1 MTSDD
6 APTQLD
12 IEEAVAFQRDL
23 YLYWWATREIGG
35 LALTSRGFVAR
46 PDLRRLRAQWPMSG
60 DDRPE
65 ADDARLYFLRRL
77 LERLGLLRA
86 SSNRNAGTS
95 ATVEML
101 AAGSV
106 TMARYL
112 SHPLAERLRICTRLW
127 VAGGW
132 WQDGSIAGVAA
143 GVHAPVQPRIA
154 LARRRL
160 IEMLVAQ
167 DPGSLV
173 EMSGVPTAT
182 THAPRIIGATATRRK
197 PRGIAEERHQA
208 MRAGLMGPLHWLG
221 LVVWRGMPATVERQ
235 LVVGHGML
243 ALRREPDA
251 AAIQETCGRVIIQ
264 PNLDLLAY
272 QPLTAPAL
280 FTLDQCAAR
289 AKLDR
294 VAHYRLTKESVI
306 RAQQG
311 GWSEDETTRRLEQ
324 LSGGPLPGNVRVRLA
339 DWIRAA
345 SRVRLTSNAAVLTT
359 ATSKVLDALM
369 ADRNARVWVV
379 RRLGPAM
386 ALVAPADV
394 ASVRRW
400 LLAHGELPAVEG
412 IAY

>member
-1 MTSDD
+1 MTFDD
-6 APTQLD
+6 APIQLD
-12 IEEAVAFQRDL
+12 IEDAVAFQRDL

-46 PDLRRLRAQWPMSG
+46 PELRRLRAQWPMSG

-86 SSNRNAGTS
+86 SNTRSAGTS
-95 ATVEML
+95 ATVELL
-101 AAGSV
+101 AAGSA

-112 SHPLAERLRICTRLW
+112 AHPLAERLRICTRLW

-132 WQDGSIAGVAA
+132 WQDGSLASVAA
-143 GVHAPVQPRIA
+143 GLHAPVQPRIA

-160 IEMLVAQ
+160 IEMLAAQ
-167 DPGSLV
+167 DPGSPV
-173 EMSGVPTAT
+173 EISGVPTAT

-197 PRGIAEERHQA
+197 PRGIAEERHQT
-208 MRAGLMGPLHWLG
+208 MRAGLMGPLHWIG
-221 LVVWRGMPATVERQ
+221 LVVWRGTPATAERQ

-243 ALRREPDA
+243 ALRREPDD
-251 AAIQETCGRVIIQ
+251 AAIHETYGRVIIQ
-264 PNLDLLAY
+264 PNLDVLAY
-272 QPLTAPAL
+272 QPLSAPAL

-306 RAQQG
+306 RAQQS
-311 GWSEDETTRRLEQ
+311 GWSEDETARRLEQ

-339 DWIRAA
+339 DWTRAA

-359 ATSKVLDALM
+359 ATSQVLDALM
-369 ADRNARVWVV
+369 SDRNARAWVV
-379 RRLGPAM
+379 RRLGPAI

-394 ASVRRW
+394 EAVRRW

-412 IAY
+412 IAH

>member
-1 MTSDD
+1 MTSED

-23 YLYWWATREIGG
+23 YLYWWATREIGE

-46 PDLRRLRAQWPMSG
+46 PALRRLRAQWPMSN

-77 LERLGLLRA
+77 LERLGLLHA
-86 SSNRNAGTS
+86 SSKRNVGTS
-95 ATVEML
+95 ATVEL
-101 AAGSV
+101 QAAGSA

-112 SHPLAERLRICTRLW
+112 SHSLAERLRICTRLW

-132 WQDGSIAGVAA
+132 WPEGSLAGVAA
-143 GVHAPVQPRIA
+143 GLQAPVQPRIA

-160 IEMLVAQ
+160 IEMLAAQ
-167 DPGSLV
+167 DPGSPV
-173 EMSGVPTAT
+173 EIAGVPTAT
-182 THAPRIIGATATRRK
+182 TYAPRIIGATAIRRK
-197 PRGIAEERHQA
+197 PRGIAEERHQT
-208 MRAGLMGPLHWLG
+208 MRAGLMGPLHWIG
-221 LVVWRGMPATVERQ
+221 LVVWRETPATVERQ

-243 ALRREPDA
+243 ALRREPDD
-251 AAIQETCGRVIIQ
+251 AAIHEACGRVIIQ
-264 PNLDLLAY
+264 PNLDVLAY
-272 QPLTAPAL
+272 QPLSAPAL

-289 AKLDR
+289 GKLDR
-294 VAHYRLTKESVI
+294 VAHYKLTRESVI

-311 GWSEDETTRRLEQ
+311 GWSEDETARRLAE

-339 DWIRAA
+339 DWTRAA

-369 ADRNARVWVV
+369 SDRNARALVV

-386 ALVAPADV
+386 ALIAPADV
-394 ASVRRW
+394 ETVRRW
-400 LLAHGELPAVEG
+400 LLAHGELPAVDG
-412 IAY
+412 IAQ